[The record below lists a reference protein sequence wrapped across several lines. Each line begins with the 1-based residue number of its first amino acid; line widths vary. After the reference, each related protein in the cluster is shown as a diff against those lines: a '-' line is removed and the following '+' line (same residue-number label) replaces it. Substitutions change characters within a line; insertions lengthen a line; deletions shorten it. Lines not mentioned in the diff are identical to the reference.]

1 MILVNIDDI
10 PLFSTLQEALDWGS
24 QNGFSGYHTHVY
36 FGQTGYM
43 AGTTHAQVVS
53 GGITTI
59 QTTTV
64 IGNSSGSSNT
74 GSSGGGY

>member
-1 MILVNIDDI
+1 MILVNIDGM

-24 QNGFSGYHTHVY
+24 QNGLSGYHTHVY
-36 FGQTGYM
+36 FGQIGYM
-43 AGTTHAQVVS
+43 GGETHASALS